1 MKNESFRKWSVVGG
15 IIRRDSNF
23 LLVANRRGGS
33 LHSER
38 RGGIDWTPPGGVVD
52 YGESPLE
59 ALKREVLEE
68 TGLQVSIWSDL
79 TYGVSVDFP
88 QQSMH
93 LQVKVFEAIEWKGSI
108 VINDPDGIV
117 EDADFFPKRDCEI
130 RLKDSPIWV
139 REPLLAYLGGKIP
152 SEKFFKY
159 SVTSDES
166 KNLIVEREQ

>member
-79 TYGVSVDFP
+79 TYGVSVAV
-88 QQSMH
+88 SYTH
-93 LQVKVFEAIEWKGSI
+93 LTLPTKRI
-108 VINDPDGIV
+108 V
-117 EDADFFPKRDCEI
+117 
-130 RLKDSPIWV
+130 
-139 REPLLAYLGGKIP
+139 
-152 SEKFFKY
+152 
-159 SVTSDES
+159 
-166 KNLIVEREQ
+166 